1 MLDSKMV
8 KNKIVVCLS
17 NGYYAEDWNVATAG
31 GYGVIVAIPKQSEAA
46 FPFQIPAAYI
56 NSTQGDAL
64 FSYMNSTK

>member
-1 MLDSKMV
+1 MLDSHMV

-17 NGYYAEDWNVATAG
+17 NGYYAEDWNVAAAG
-31 GYGVIVAIPKQSEAA
+31 GYGVIVAIPKQGEVA

-56 NSTQGDAL
+56 NNTQGETL